1 MNGMNQIFKKEM
13 ARVFKDKKMV
23 FSVFLLPVLI
33 MVLIMSIV
41 NGMVDNM
48 MKDIEKH
55 NPIVYVQNEPQ
66 SFQEFLKMGK
76 FKYEIKEIQ
85 GEKDRSKAE
94 KEILEGEADLII
106 EFPENL
112 DEQLAA
118 YKEGDKIP
126 QIKTYYNPSEDF
138 SSAAYEE
145 ISVGVLE
152 NYRQTL
158 LSMRVG
164 NLENIMVF
172 TVNSDNEDM
181 VIQDD
186 EKAGGKV
193 LGMMLPYF
201 ITILLFAGALGIGGD
216 MIAGEK
222 ERGTM
227 ASLLVSPVKRSSIA
241 LGKVTALMAISG
253 LSSLVY
259 VAVMAIC
266 APMMMDSMMGG
277 GGNGLDLHLNPQ
289 QLLLMGVLLI
299 AIAFFY
305 SSIIALLSV
314 FAKST
319 KEANSYVMPVYM
331 VVIIVGLLTMFQSGT
346 PETVKYWIPIY
357 NNALVLQGILTQEI
371 PTGAYLI
378 TMVENLLLG
387 ALFTGGIVQAFKSE
401 KIMSK

>member
-164 NLENIMVF
+164 KLENIMIF

-371 PTGAYLI
+371 STGAYLI

>member
-371 PTGAYLI
+371 STGAYLI

-387 ALFTGGIVQAFKSE
+387 ALFTGGIVQVFKSE

>member
-1 MNGMNQIFKKEM
+1 MNGLNQIFKKEM

-346 PETVKYWIPIY
+346 PETLKYWIPIY

-371 PTGAYLI
+371 STGAYLI